1 MKKLKAIVRR
11 GRDAGSSTKRRWAV
25 GLTALLIALALVI
38 WPNRHRLW
46 RAAGPRAPGIHVDK
60 DNPILIKVFFA
71 SPTTQRLEPEVRTIY
86 ASNIR
91 ADQAKQALLELLKG
105 PRSGFVGVVPHGTEL
120 KELYLSDDGTVYVD
134 LSPEVASRHPGGVLA
149 ERLTVAAIVNTLMY
163 NFPEID
169 RVRLFIDGEPR
180 GTLAGHIRIS
190 GLLKRDR
197 EVVARP

>member
-1 MKKLKAIVRR
+1 MKKLKAIARR
-11 GRDAGSSTKRRWAV
+11 GRNSGSSTRRRWV
-25 GLTALLIALALVI
+25 FGLTALLIALALVI

-46 RAAGPRAPGIHVDK
+46 RTTSPRAPGIHVDK

-71 SPTTQRLEPEVRTIY
+71 SPARQRLEPEVRTIY
-86 ASNIR
+86 ASAIR

-105 PRSGFVGVVPHGTEL
+105 PRSGFVGVVPQGTKL
-120 KELYLSDDGTVYVD
+120 KELYLSDDGTAYVD
-134 LSPEVASRHPGGVLA
+134 LSPEAASRHPGGVLA

-163 NFPEID
+163 NFQEIN

-180 GTLAGHIRIS
+180 ETLAGHIRIS
-190 GLLKRDR
+190 GLLGRDR